1 MANWLWIGS
10 STLLCLQ
17 WVTIHFSGSHPPPHW
32 MALSSGVAIF
42 GAAFM
47 LSWAAELAQKDIP
60 QALAIAL
67 LALIAVLPE
76 YAVDMYFAWQAGKDP
91 RYTSFAMANMTG
103 ANRLLIGVGWAA
115 VVVTYWLKTGH
126 KAIQLEPEHKNE
138 IFYLGLATIYSFIIP
153 FKGRLDLTD
162 AAVFIAIFALY
173 MRAASK
179 ASHIEPELEGPAAMI
194 EHGCGDGSRR
204 CVTALFFL
212 FSGFTIFIAAEPFAE
227 GLLATG
233 RTFGIEEFILV
244 QWLAPLASESPEFI
258 VAILFALKAQPGTAM
273 GALLSSKVNQWTL
286 LIGMLPVVFSVS
298 AGQLGPMVLDQR
310 QIEEMFLTAA
320 QSLFAVAILANLS
333 FSLVEAI
340 VVFVLFSTQL
350 FFPDPLF
357 RFYYS
362 FIYVAL
368 AVGMI
373 AFKKDTRQGV
383 VGLFSKTSSRGS
395 QTAVKPID

>member
-1 MANWLWIGS
+1 MTNWLWIGS

-17 WVTIHFSGSHPPPHW
+17 WIVIYMAGGHPPPHW
-32 MALSSGVAIF
+32 MALSSGLSIF

-91 RYTSFAMANMTG
+91 SYTAFAMANMTG

-115 VVVTYWLKTGH
+115 VVFTFWLKTGT
-126 KAIQLEPEHKNE
+126 KAIQLEREHKIE
-138 IFYLGLATIYSFIIP
+138 IFYLGLATVYSFIIP

-162 AAVFIAIFALY
+162 AAVFIGIFAFY
-173 MRAASK
+173 MRAAAK
-179 ASHIEPELEGPAAMI
+179 ASHVEPELEGPAALI
-194 EHGCGDGSRR
+194 ENFGEGVRR
-204 CVTALFFL
+204 LATILFFL

-233 RTFGIEEFILV
+233 RKFGIEEFILV

-258 VAILFALKAQPGTAM
+258 VAILFALRAQPGISM

-286 LIGMLPVVFSVS
+286 LIGMLPVVFAVS
-298 AGQLGPMVLDQR
+298 AGRLGPMEMDQR
-310 QIEEMFLTAA
+310 QVEEMFLTAA

-333 FSLVEAI
+333 FSLGEAAI
-340 VVFVLFSTQL
+340 IFVLFSTQL

-362 FIYVAL
+362 FLYIAL
-368 AVGMI
+368 ALGMVLLKRD
-373 AFKKDTRQGV
+373 ARQGI
-383 VGLFSKTSSRGS
+383 VGLFSRVSSP
-395 QTAVKPID
+395 QVVKSGE

>member
-10 STLLCLQ
+10 ATALCLQ
-17 WVTIHFSGSHPPPHW
+17 WIIIHLSGAHPPAHW

-91 RYTSFAMANMTG
+91 KYTAFAMANMTG

-115 VVVTYWLKTGH
+115 VVLTYFLKTGH
-126 KAIQLEPEHKNE
+126 KTIELEPGHKNE
-138 IFYLGLATIYSFIIP
+138 ILYLGLATVYSFLIP
-153 FKGRLDLTD
+153 IKGRLDLMD
-162 AAVFIAIFALY
+162 AVAFIAIFALY
-173 MRAASK
+173 MRAAST
-179 ASHIEPELEGPAAMI
+179 AEHVEPELEGPPAMI
-194 EHGCGDGSRR
+194 EGWGEGARR
-204 CVTALFFL
+204 LFTVLFFVY
-212 FSGFTIFIAAEPFAE
+212 SGFTIFIAAEPFAE

-258 VAILFALKAQPGTAM
+258 VAILFALKAQPGTSM

-286 LIGMLPVVFSVS
+286 LIGMLPVVFMVS
-298 AGQLGPMVLDQR
+298 AGRIGPMEMDQR

-333 FSLVEAI
+333 FSLFEAAVI
-340 VVFVLFSTQL
+340 FVLFSTQL
-350 FFPDPLF
+350 LFPDPQF

-362 FIYVAL
+362 FLYVFLAL
-368 AVGMI
+368 GL
-373 AFKKDTRQGV
+373 V
-383 VGLFSKTSSRGS
+383 VGKRDARAGVLGLFGRRPAGVMEKH
-395 QTAVKPID
+395 